1 MENDKSE
8 PSLDFVKVEG
18 SDVFIYC
25 DVSQDSILDLCSVMK
40 KLERE
45 LFAGLYTLGIYD
57 MVPTINLHIQSDG
70 GDLNAGLGCMD
81 FRRRLKARVVTI
93 AEGMCASAATF
104 LFLGGDE
111 RIVTQNSYIL
121 IHQLGWEV
129 WGKDENMKDEMKF
142 CDQLMKQMKKI
153 YLRETSIPESKLD
166 RLMKRDLYMSYK
178 KCVRYGLTIP

>member
-1 MENDKSE
+1 LLLAVDVTQD
-8 PSLDFVKVEG
+8 PIRQLCAVVK
-18 SDVFIYC
+18 
-25 DVSQDSILDLCSVMK
+25 
-40 KLERE
+40 RRRRW
-45 LFAGLYTLGIYD
+45 LFAGLYTLGMYD

-81 FRRRLKARVVTI
+81 FLRRLKPRVVTI

-104 LFLGGDE
+104 LCLGGDE

-121 IHQLGWEV
+121 IHQLGSEF
-129 WGKDENMKDEMKF
+129 WGKYENMKDEMKF

-166 RLMKRDLYMSYK
+166 RLMQRDLYMSYK
-178 KCVRYGLTIP
+178 KCVRYGLTLP